1 MRELDRG
8 SKQNLTAPVH
18 PTTPILYMVVDVA
31 PSLDSEASEAIV
43 FLRCWAGFALF
54 GEVRRHWNPN
64 S

>member
-43 FLRCWAGFALF
+43 FLALL
-54 GEVRRHWNPN
+54 GWLCVVRECVVTGILFI
-64 S
+64 